1 MTFGF
6 FKEDYLQFLYLL
18 QGYLR
23 INVYPIKNRLC
34 PIQEIKSSNLDA
46 LNSKFFY
53 DKQLIIYIFKQIFIC
68 FWINWIINLI
78 NILFYLYI
86 VSVFLVKYPQIND
99 KELLEEEKLAE
110 NCCNLKMNDYTIF
123 KLNETETE
131 TIREANKEELVI
143 YETTNMVY
151 EDLNELTQKIVLKS
165 VTDDDELNFES
176 LALIESCHIVNQND
190 LSDLKSI
197 QEEEEEEV
205 TDNNNFI
212 DEEQQTDDII
222 YCFDF
227 KNMSSILIN
236 TEDEKDDTISISS
249 FDNNNNESNNSNNN
263 NNNKKTEII
272 NSSSPLPF
280 EQIKSKY
287 LNIL

>member
-1 MTFGF
+1 
-6 FKEDYLQFLYLL
+6 
-18 QGYLR
+18 
-23 INVYPIKNRLC
+23 
-34 PIQEIKSSNLDA
+34 
-46 LNSKFFY
+46 
-53 DKQLIIYIFKQIFIC
+53 
-68 FWINWIINLI
+68 
-78 NILFYLYI
+78 LFYLYI

-110 NCCNLKMNDYTIF
+110 NCCNLKMNDYTVF
-123 KLNETETE
+123 KLNETE

-151 EDLNELTQKIVLKS
+151 EDLNELTQKIILKS

-197 QEEEEEEV
+197 QEEEEAEEEV

-249 FDNNNNESNNSNNN
+249 FDNNNNNESNNSNSIN

-280 EQIKSKY
+280 EQIIGKY

>member
-1 MTFGF
+1 M
-6 FKEDYLQFLYLL
+6 L
-18 QGYLR
+18 
-23 INVYPIKNRLC
+23 
-34 PIQEIKSSNLDA
+34 
-46 LNSKFFY
+46 
-53 DKQLIIYIFKQIFIC
+53 
-68 FWINWIINLI
+68 
-78 NILFYLYI
+78 ILFYLYI

-110 NCCNLKMNDYTIF
+110 NNLKMNDYTVF
-123 KLNETETE
+123 KLNETE

-151 EDLNELTQKIVLKS
+151 EDLNELTQKIILKS

-197 QEEEEEEV
+197 QEEEEEELEV

-249 FDNNNNESNNSNNN
+249 FDNNNESNNSNNN

-280 EQIKSKY
+280 EQIIGKY